1 MSTRHTRIDHDHE
14 ALTIEA
20 YRRLNLRRPYTDG
33 AIGST
38 TASKRS
44 ADAQCSALHTDDSP
58 IRAGWTRRG
67 SSGAARATQTAM
79 GHHETPETA
88 DGHTARPDVTH
99 VPRTEETT

>member
-1 MSTRHTRIDHDHE
+1 MSTSHTRIYHE

-20 YRRLNLRRPYTDG
+20 YRRLELRRPYTDG

-38 TASKRS
+38 TTAKRS
-44 ADAQCSALHTDDSP
+44 FDAQCSALHTDDSP

-67 SSGAARATQTAM
+67 STGDE
-79 GHHETPETA
+79 HHETPETA